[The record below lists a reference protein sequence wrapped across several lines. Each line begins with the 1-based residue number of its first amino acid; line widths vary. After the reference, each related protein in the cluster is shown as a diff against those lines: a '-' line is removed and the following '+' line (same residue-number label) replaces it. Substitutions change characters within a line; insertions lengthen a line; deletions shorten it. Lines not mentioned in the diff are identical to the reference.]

1 MQKVHNQPSIHI
13 KERSMQYVLNLSLTG
28 STATTRPK
36 IQERLSKAARA
47 ARQTSPGRDDSAV
60 NKHNITSGSL
70 AKRHTADGGQI
81 DRTAVHAGL
90 AHGFTTVESPRGDA
104 PPKQTRRTRS
114 APKGRNSLTQL
125 LTQTHL
131 AGVRI
136 REEWL
141 IGLAEQSSEEAWSK
155 DKAGNEVRKAA
166 IKAIFADHIT
176 TESSFANLVAEGTL
190 ATDPAVRDHV
200 PRLIALRDAI
210 WGNDPDF
217 LRDVLHGPSQTLVDL
232 MRRHKRASERH
243 HTASVEAYLT
253 YLRRRFA
260 A

>member
-1 MQKVHNQPSIHI
+1 VAASACTHDSTNGAAKSGAALQGASDEAGDQGRATAVK
-13 KERSMQYVLNLSLTG
+13 KGRSSNKRLNGTDRPVQTG
-28 STATTRPK
+28 G
-36 IQERLSKAARA
+36 
-47 ARQTSPGRDDSAV
+47 ARQ
-60 NKHNITSGSL
+60 
-70 AKRHTADGGQI
+70 
-81 DRTAVHAGL
+81 HAGRKARTNPL
-90 AHGFTTVESPRGDA
+90 L
-104 PPKQTRRTRS
+104 QTR
-114 APKGRNSLTQL
+114 
-125 LTQTHL
+125 L
-131 AGVRI
+131 AGDRK

-141 IGLAEQSSEEAWSK
+141 AEIAEQSSREAWNR
-155 DKAGNEVRKAA
+155 DKAENEVRKAA